1 MPASDNFFH
10 AIRYVGQNANFFECI
25 FPLKDEEM
33 LSAMW
38 LLVEPLG
45 SVLQDALRPR
55 YILLTEIQSL
65 AEVID
70 VLNSEVSFVDYNL
83 LIADYLRYSSDLILF
98 W

>member
-1 MPASDNFFH
+1 
-10 AIRYVGQNANFFECI
+10 
-25 FPLKDEEM
+25 M

-55 YILLTEIQSL
+55 YILLTQIQSL

-70 VLNSEVSFVDYNL
+70 VLNSEVGFVDYNI
-83 LIADYLRYSSDLILF
+83 LIADDLRYSSDLILF

>member
-1 MPASDNFFH
+1 
-10 AIRYVGQNANFFECI
+10 
-25 FPLKDEEM
+25 M

-70 VLNSEVSFVDYNL
+70 VLNSEVSFVDYNI

>member
-1 MPASDNFFH
+1 
-10 AIRYVGQNANFFECI
+10 
-25 FPLKDEEM
+25 
-33 LSAMW
+33 MW

-55 YILLTEIQSL
+55 YIVLTEIQSL

-70 VLNSEVSFVDYNL
+70 VLNAEVSFLDHNILVVEDLRCFSNL
-83 LIADYLRYSSDLILF
+83 IKLG

>member
-1 MPASDNFFH
+1 
-10 AIRYVGQNANFFECI
+10 
-25 FPLKDEEM
+25 
-33 LSAMW
+33 MW

-70 VLNSEVSFVDYNL
+70 VLNSEVRFVDYNI
-83 LIADYLRYSSDLILF
+83 LIADDLRYSSDLILF